1 MKKFFSLLC
10 ALAAVSFVATVS
22 CSKFEPYDDSEIKE
36 QISALDKRL
45 QAVEALNKT
54 VADLQSQIDGIHTL
68 QFQVSADNEIQYSFD
83 GGQTWTSTGVYLPVM
98 PEIPEIPEPTVC
110 LVSSVVDNGDYITF
124 TLSDGTTFDVEKVEV
139 VKFEILSGKQ
149 FFSSLET
156 KSIPVVEKGMGTAM
170 VAKAPKGWTASYS
183 NGSLSVTA
191 PNEEDAVWEEINWE
205 MVCTNIDFSG
215 NIEIWAVGEDNKMYV
230 GSVGVA
236 LGECGTDIEVGSD
249 YNTVKFSF
257 ADRSWETTPT
267 YYGAAF
273 KDEFDPQTI
282 VNKILAY
289 DTAGILSNEDPETY
303 DFHYEIE
310 TTIEALAGRKPVAGE
325 EVIVWALETTYD
337 ANYNLN
343 MTKDDFI
350 RVFVSPIEVQFNA
363 TPSFCDAALDI
374 KVIGTDSFYGLA
386 LEGAYFDPEWFSI
399 QDYISPMWGMATGYT
414 YKSNTYTGS
423 YSSFGQDPAYGM
435 YNNAYQNSKYYVVIV
450 PLTAGKALTE
460 YTNDDCYIYDFT
472 TTAITSGGSSSVT
485 FGEASAS
492 FDYIEVA
499 ATTNGTLTYYTGLSD
514 DDIALYGLDNDE
526 AIAAYLLDPANYMVS
541 ITKESAF
548 TAYQYGN
555 PGENVTFVALPIDAD
570 GKYGSLAKLATAFK
584 SIAYSSTVT
593 LSIDQDATVAGVDYV
608 DLKLNIT
615 GTPAKYVVYTPYWVS
630 DNPKEYEL
638 SMGSASEGDY
648 GYQFF
653 TADDVKDGVLRVGG
667 LTTGKETQILII
679 AVDEEGLYTPVEEY
693 IGIPSL
699 SPDAVVAKDA
709 ANWSAIDY
717 AVYGDEAC
725 TTTEIVSRY
734 FTDIYIQLTQAEKA
748 STVYLVK
755 QYISNVEGLD
765 AAGTITNLLGAA
777 NKTAISVSDWNE
789 EGKYVKYYSTTEEEN
804 VYLFWCDAEGNFY
817 EPVIIKYE
825 TVPAE

>member
-1 MKKFFSLLC
+1 MKKLFIAFC
-10 ALAAVSFVATVS
+10 ALAAVSFAATVS
-22 CSKFEPYDDSEIKE
+22 CSKIEPYDDTEIKE

-68 QFQVSADNEIQYSFD
+68 QFQVSADSEIQYSLD
-83 GGQTWTSTGVYLPVM
+83 GGQTWVSTGVYLPII
-98 PEIPEIPEPTVC
+98 PEMPEIPEPTEC
-110 LVSSVVDNGDYITF
+110 LVSSVVDNGSYITF
-124 TLSDGTTFDVEKVEV
+124 TLSDGSTFDVEKVEV

-183 NGSLSVTA
+183 NGSLTVTA
-191 PNEEDAVWEEINWE
+191 PNEEDAVWEEIDWV
-205 MVCTNIDFSG
+205 MVCTNMDFSG
-215 NIEIWAVGEDNKMYV
+215 NIELWAVGEDNKMYV

-236 LGECGTDIEVGSD
+236 LGECGTDIKVGSD

-257 ADRSWETTPT
+257 ANRSWETTAT

-273 KDEFDPQTI
+273 KDEFDPQAI
-282 VNKILAY
+282 VEKVLSYN
-289 DTAGILSNEDPETY
+289 TEGIHSNEDPVTY
-303 DFHYEIE
+303 DFIYEIE
-310 TTIEALAGRKPVAGE
+310 TTIEELAGRKPVAGE

-374 KVIGTDSFYGLA
+374 KVIGADSFYGLA
-386 LEGAYFDPEWFSI
+386 LDGAYFDPEWFNI
-399 QDYISPMWGMATGYT
+399 QDYMAPMWGIGSGYI
-414 YKSNTYTGS
+414 YKSNTYSGS
-423 YSSFGQDPAYGM
+423 YCEFGQDPAYGM
-435 YNNAYQNSKYYVVIV
+435 FNNAYQNSKYYVVIV
-450 PLTAGKALTE
+450 PLTAGKALTD
-460 YTNDDCYIYDFT
+460 YTNDDCHFYDFS
-472 TTAITSGGSSSVT
+472 TTAITEGGSSSVT
-485 FGEASAS
+485 FGEASAE
-492 FDYIEVA
+492 FDYVEVG
-499 ATTNGTLTYYTGLSD
+499 ATTDGALTYYTGLSD
-514 DDIALYGLDNDE
+514 EDLNLYGLTDDA
-526 AIAAYLLDPANYMVS
+526 AIISYLLDPANYMVS
-541 ITKESAF
+541 VTKESAF
-548 TAYQYGN
+548 TAYKYGN
-555 PGENVTFVALPIDAD
+555 PGESVTFVALPVDAD
-570 GKYGSLAKLATAFK
+570 GKHGNLAKLATSFK
-584 SIAYSSTVT
+584 AISYSSSLT

-615 GTPAKYVVYTPYWVS
+615 GTPAKYVVYTPYWIS
-630 DNPKEYEL
+630 DNPKEHEL

-653 TADDVKDGVLRVGG
+653 TAEDVKDGVLRVGG

-679 AVDEEGLYTPVEEY
+679 AVDEEGFYTPVEEY
-693 IGIPSL
+693 IGIPTL
-699 SPDAVVAKDA
+699 SPDAVVTKDA
-709 ANWSAIDY
+709 EGWSAIDY
-717 AVYGDEAC
+717 AVFADEAC

-748 STVYLVK
+748 STVYIVK
-755 QYISNVEGLD
+755 QYVSNIEGLD
-765 AAGTITNLLGAA
+765 AAGAISNLLGAA
-777 NKTAISVSDWNE
+777 NKTAITASDWE
-789 EGKYVKYYSTTEEEN
+789 DGKYVKYYSTTEEEK
-804 VYLFWCDAEGNFY
+804 VYLFWADAEGKFY
-817 EPVIIKYE
+817 EPVVIEYE